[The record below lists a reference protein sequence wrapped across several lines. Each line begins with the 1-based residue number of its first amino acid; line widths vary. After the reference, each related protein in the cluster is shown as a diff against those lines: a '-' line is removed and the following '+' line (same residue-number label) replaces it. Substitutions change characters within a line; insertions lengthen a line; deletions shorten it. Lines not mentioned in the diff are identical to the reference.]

1 MDDGDGLTP
10 TEIAEFTGR
19 TGSRVGQIH
28 TKAPRPKFGR
38 RSERVHTAP

>member
-1 MDDGDGLTP
+1 MHDGEGLTP
-10 TEIAEFTGR
+10 TEIAEFTGG

-28 TKAPRPKFGR
+28 TKALRPKLAD